1 MTKDYAPSLTFTI
14 YLDAFLTTAV
24 PPETAMSDLQKQLED
39 IKAQLAIVTN
49 ILPVV
54 NELKEA
60 YDSFNEI
67 QENPPTSQDDESIP
81 EELLTNIVT
90 ASPAAHSPPSPR
102 SVQPSGPTH
111 RPMPNPQLASL
122 PSNKLRGSQKMIR
135 PQSTVRWPQLSRRC

>member
-14 YLDAFLTTAV
+14 YLDACLTTAV

-39 IKAQLAIVTN
+39 IKTQMAIITN

-60 YDSFNEI
+60 HDSFYEN

-90 ASPAAHSPPSPR
+90 DSPAAHSPPSPR
-102 SVQPSGPTH
+102 SRT
-111 RPMPNPQLASL
+111 
-122 PSNKLRGSQKMIR
+122 
-135 PQSTVRWPQLSRRC
+135 

>member
-14 YLDAFLTTAV
+14 YLDACLTTAV

-39 IKAQLAIVTN
+39 IKTQMAIVTN

-54 NELKEA
+54 NELE
-60 YDSFNEI
+60 N

-90 ASPAAHSPPSPR
+90 DSPAAHSPPSPR
-102 SVQPSGPTH
+102 SRT
-111 RPMPNPQLASL
+111 
-122 PSNKLRGSQKMIR
+122 
-135 PQSTVRWPQLSRRC
+135 